1 MEKKLQKSYPTDYN
15 LLTAQDLW
23 SALCQMFLTI
33 LLKEFTKTNCKNE
46 HDNKKCETC
55 QSKYNDLMWFLG

>member
-15 LLTAQDLW
+15 LLIAQDLW
-23 SALCQMFLTI
+23 SPLYQMFLTI

-46 HDNKKCETC
+46 HDNKNVKRVEVSTII
-55 QSKYNDLMWFLG
+55 